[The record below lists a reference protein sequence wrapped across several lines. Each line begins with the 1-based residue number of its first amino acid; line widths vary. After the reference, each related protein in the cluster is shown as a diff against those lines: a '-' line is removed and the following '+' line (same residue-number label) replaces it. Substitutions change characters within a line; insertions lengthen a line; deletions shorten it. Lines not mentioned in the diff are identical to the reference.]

1 MTKRVIAL
9 VEDDEDIAELIY
21 YNLVRE
27 GFEVRVFNDGESFL
41 SSLERFYPDLIILDI
56 LLPGVDGLEICRF
69 LKGNFRFSDIP
80 ILFLSVKDSEVDK
93 VVGLELGADDYL
105 TKPFSVRE
113 LLARVRV
120 LLRRV
125 ARRGEKSGVL
135 KVGPIL
141 LDLERMEA
149 YLEGERL
156 DLTQVEF
163 RLLSIFLRNPGKV
176 FSRDELLE
184 RFWGGRFVVDR
195 TIDVHISGL
204 RRKLGRFGDL
214 IRTIRGVGYKFEV
227 ER

>member
-9 VEDDEDIAELIY
+9 VEDDEDIAELVS

-41 SSLERFYPDLIILDI
+41 SSLEGFYPDLIILDI

-135 KVGPIL
+135 RVGPIL

-149 YLEGERL
+149 YLEGESL